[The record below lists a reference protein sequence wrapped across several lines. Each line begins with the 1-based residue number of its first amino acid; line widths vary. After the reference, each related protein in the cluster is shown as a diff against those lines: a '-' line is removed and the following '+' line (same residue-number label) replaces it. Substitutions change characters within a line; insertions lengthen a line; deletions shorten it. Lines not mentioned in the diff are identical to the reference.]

1 MGRNW
6 AITIGINGY
15 RNLQRLH
22 YAKRDAE
29 AMRSFF
35 QQELSI
41 QTVYHFSDDSPAIP
55 QDYGPDLDSSP
66 TYATLR
72 RFFRVRFEQPFLR
85 PGDNLWFFFAGHG
98 KRYEDRDYL
107 MPIDADPGDESDQG
121 TWIPLNYI
129 TDRLRRSG
137 ADNVVMLID
146 ACRSGSGRRDSSGF
160 GQEKQQ
166 GVITLFACS
175 PWESSYEIDELQQGA
190 FTHALLQG
198 LQIEGEGNCATVER
212 LYQRLR
218 QTVPLVTQQYKQVH
232 QTPYGVVEPPTKYH
246 LILLPRK
253 ANLADIDALKLDA
266 QRAELNKNVQLA
278 KQLWI
283 RVLAASPA
291 DLDAI
296 EGIERLAL
304 VSATPVPPTPESAPT
319 AVPTGQRTA
328 ALDKLSLSVFQF
340 EVVTLEVKRPR
351 RIAGVEQQVE
361 LVIHRHPSSAE
372 YWTEDLG
379 NGSTLDLVAIPGGTF
394 QMGSP
399 DAEEGRLDPEGPQH
413 QVKINPFFMGK
424 YPITQAQWRVG
435 VTLPK
440 VNQDLDL
447 NPSHFKGDHR
457 PVEQVSWWDVVEFCT
472 RLTQKTGREYRLP
485 TEAEWEY
492 VCRAGTT
499 TPFYFGETITTDLAN
514 YRGTDWEYQGQTY
527 PGYYGAGSIGEYREQ
542 TTDVGSFPPNQFG
555 LYDMHGTVWEWC
567 LDHWHGNY
575 QGAPT
580 DGSAWLTDDQN
591 AKRVLR
597 GGSWGYSPRI
607 CRSAFRNFLAPAFR
621 YFSVGFRVV
630 YSAPMTL

>member
-15 RNLQRLH
+15 RNLQRLN

-29 AMRSFF
+29 AMQSFL
-35 QQELSI
+35 QQELNI
-41 QTVYHFSDDSPAIP
+41 QIVYHFSDDSPPIP
-55 QDYGPDLDSSP
+55 QDYGPALDSSP

-72 RFFRVRFEQPFLR
+72 RFFRIRFEDPFLR

-98 KRYEDRDYL
+98 KRHEDRDYL
-107 MPIDADPGDESDQG
+107 MPIDADPGDEAEKS

-212 LYQRLR
+212 LYQRLQ
-218 QTVPLVTQQYKQVH
+218 QTVPQVTQQYKRVQ

-253 ANLADIDALKLDA
+253 ANLADIDTLKLDA
-266 QRAELNKNVQLA
+266 QRAELRKDFKLA

-291 DLDAI
+291 DHDAV

-304 VSATPVPPTPESAPT
+304 VSATPISIATMQEDIPT
-319 AVPTGQRTA
+319 ATTGQRDTSSQTST
-328 ALDKLSLSVFQF
+328 KPSVPTFKF
-340 EVVTLEVKRPR
+340 EVVTLEVKRSG
-351 RIAGVEQQVE
+351 GVLGLGQKVE
-361 LVIHRHPSSAE
+361 LLTHRRPGRAE
-372 YWTEDLG
+372 YRVEDLG
-379 NGSTLDLVAIPGGTF
+379 DGVSLELVVIPGGSF

-399 DAEEGRLDPEGPQH
+399 DTEAERQETESPQH
-413 QVKINPFFMGK
+413 RVTIAPFLMGK
-424 YPITQAQWRVG
+424 YAVTQVQWKIVAALPRVDRDLEPDPSKFEGGKRPI
-435 VTLPK
+435 
-440 VNQDLDL
+440 
-447 NPSHFKGDHR
+447 
-457 PVEQVSWWDVVEFCT
+457 EQVSWHDAVEFCK
-472 RLTQKTGREYRLP
+472 RLSEKTGREYRLP
-485 TEAEWEY
+485 SEAEWEY
-492 VCRAGTT
+492 ACRAGTT
-499 TPFYFGETITTDLAN
+499 TPFHFGETITTDLVNFKGNFTYASAPK
-514 YRGTDWEYQGQTY
+514 GQ
-527 PGYYGAGSIGEYREQ
+527 YREQ
-542 TTDVGSFPPNQFG
+542 TTQVGNFPPNAFG
-555 LYDMHGTVWEWC
+555 LYEMHGNVWEWC
-567 LDHWHGNY
+567 LDHLHYNY
-575 QGAPT
+575 RGAPN
-580 DGSAWLTDDQN
+580 DGSAWTAGGN
-591 AKRVLR
+591 ASYRLLR
-597 GGSWGYSPRI
+597 GGSWNDDPRR
-607 CRSAFRNFLAPAFR
+607 CRSASRDWFNLVDRGS
-621 YFSVGFRVV
+621 YFGFRVV
-630 YSAPMTL
+630 CGSTWTL